1 MMSRYQDNPA
11 IGSGGSRGGIAPPRE
26 GNRFSKTLALGQDVK
41 HRFIPG
47 GRDPVKLDPAIDDD
61 EKRRCRFTLPEKGI
75 AGFEFD
81 DSCRRK
87 KGLDRPRVKTAEHCR
102 L

>member
-1 MMSRYQDNPA
+1 MGRYQDDPA
-11 IGSGGSRGGIAPPRE
+11 IGSGGSRGGIPPSRE

-41 HRFIPG
+41 HRFVSG
-47 GRDPVKLDPAIDDD
+47 RRDPVQLDPAIDDD
-61 EKRRCRFTLPEKGI
+61 EERRGGFALPEKSI
-75 AGFEFD
+75 AGLKFD

-87 KGLDRPRVKTAEHCR
+87 KDLNRPRVKTAEHGC